1 MYRRSVLLFAVVSFG
16 WWTVPG
22 CQEAPPPKVEIEE
35 LKAGDGP
42 VAKPGDLVEIHYT
55 AKLPNGKVFES
66 RVGTASYRF
75 RLGKGEAFPA
85 GLDEG
90 IPGMKVGGKRKLTI
104 PPLLA
109 YGEQGSPG
117 RIPPHTTLT
126 YEVDLVQI
134 ITDTSKAKDEAL
146 TNLKIEDLK
155 EGEGPAAQEGDTLLV
170 HYTGWLADGTKFD
183 SSHDRNQPFTP
194 FKLGAGQVILGWD
207 KGLIGMKVGGKR
219 KLTIPPELAYGEKG
233 SSPTIPPNATLTFE
247 VELLR
252 ILK

>member
-1 MYRRSVLLFAVVSFG
+1 MTDSGKPQVE
-16 WWTVPG
+16 VPQG
-22 CQEAPPPKVEIEE
+22 EAPPTE
-35 LKAGDGP
+35 L
-42 VAKPGDLVEIHYT
+42 VTEDLVEGTGAEAQAGHDVEVHYVGVAWST
-55 AKLPNGKVFES
+55 NRQFDASWDRRQTFRFPLGGG
-66 RVGTASYRF
+66 RVI
-75 RLGKGEAFPA
+75 A
-85 GLDEG
+85 GWDQG
-90 IPGMKVGGKRKLTI
+90 VAGMKVGGKRKLTI

-146 TNLKIEDLK
+146 TNLKIQDLK

-183 SSHDRNQPFTP
+183 SSHDHNQPFTP